1 MGGSAAHEM
10 ASVGDAISAAGPP
23 QGAKA
28 PSGGSAAHAMASVG
42 VSMVAGEAS
51 GDLLAALL
59 LDGMRARWPQMQSF
73 GIGGP
78 NMARHGFEAWWP
90 SEKLSVRG
98 YVEVLRH
105 YREIVGIR
113 DQLKARLLSKPP
125 VLFIGVDAPD
135 FNLKL
140 ERDLKAKGIKTVHFI
155 SPSIWAWRADRVEAI
170 RQSVDHVLCIFPF
183 EVALL
188 ALHGI
193 AATYVGHPLANVIPL
208 QPDKAAARAKLGL
221 EDDARVVA
229 VLPGSRRSE
238 IQYLASR
245 FFQAVALVKRA
256 QPAIKF
262 IVPAI
267 PALQRAIQKAAS
279 QAGVL
284 DDVKILAGQS
294 HTALAACDVTLIA
307 SGTAT
312 LEAALFKRPM
322 VIAYNMNWLSWQIMR
337 RKKLQPWVGLP
348 NILCQDFVVP
358 EFLQDAA
365 TPQALATAVL
375 TWLDGYATAPAK
387 IAALQQKFTVLHT
400 GLQRDTAL
408 LATDAIQKVL
418 ES

>member
-1 MGGSAAHEM
+1 MSDEL
-10 ASVGDAISAAGPP
+10 SAAGPP

-42 VSMVAGEAS
+42 VTVSMVAGEAS

-59 LDGMRARWPQMQSF
+59 LDGMRERWPYLQAF

-78 NMARHGFEAWWP
+78 RMEQRGFQTWWP

-113 DQLKARLLSKPP
+113 NQLKARLLSARPDI
-125 VLFIGVDAPD
+125 FIGVDAPD
-135 FNLKL
+135 FNLSL

-155 SPSIWAWRADRVEAI
+155 SPSIWAWRADRVDAI

-188 ALHGI
+188 AKHGI
-193 AATYVGHPLANVIPL
+193 AATYVGHPLANVIPR
-208 QPDKAAARAKLGL
+208 QPDKSAARAMLGL
-221 EDDARVVA
+221 SDDARVVA
-229 VLPGSRRSE
+229 VLPGSRQSE
-238 IQYLASR
+238 IKYLALR
-245 FFQAVALVKRA
+245 FFKAVALIKRA

-262 IVPAI
+262 IVPAL
-267 PALQRAIQKAAS
+267 PALQQAIQQAAQ

-284 DDVKILAGQS
+284 DDVQILSGQS

-312 LEAALFKRPM
+312 LEAALFKQPM
-322 VIAYNMNWLSWQIMR
+322 VIGYNMNWLSWQIMR

-365 TPQALATAVL
+365 TPQALASAVL
-375 TWLDGYATAPAK
+375 AWLDAYDTAPAK
-387 IAALQQKFTVLHT
+387 IAALQHKFTTLHT
-400 GLQRDTAL
+400 ELQRDTAL
-408 LATDAIQKVL
+408 LATDAIQKVF
-418 ES
+418 ER